1 MKAVN
6 GNIGRA
12 VDEPDPKVRFYLFH
26 GTDEAQSSALGDR
39 LAAALKASKTS
50 IAAGVLRSDPALL
63 ADEAGA
69 IDMFGGARV
78 IWVQPAGEDIVAA
91 VEALLDAPGSE
102 SPVVAIAG
110 RLGKSS
116 GLLKLAESHHLALS
130 HVSYDLDARDAERL
144 VVELART
151 EGLRAEPGVAA
162 RIAEAC
168 MNDRRMIAQELAKLA
183 IYLDA
188 SPNAPKDLGS
198 DTLDAVG
205 AEIRGDFLAIA
216 DIALVG
222 DVRSLGDALSR
233 IDSSGKDVIPIVR
246 SLQRRL
252 LMLAPIRARIDA
264 GERPQAV
271 MTALGKALFWKDK
284 PLVERMLGLW
294 DSAGLARVS
303 ERAVDIERR
312 LMRGGSPPATEA
324 LGEELV
330 AIARQARRR

>member
-1 MKAVN
+1 M
-6 GNIGRA
+6 
-12 VDEPDPKVRFYLFH
+12 
-26 GTDEAQSSALGDR
+26 T
-39 LAAALKASKTS
+39 
-50 IAAGVLRSDPALL
+50 
-63 ADEAGA
+63 
-69 IDMFGGARV
+69 
-78 IWVQPAGEDIVAA
+78 
-91 VEALLDAPGSE
+91 
-102 SPVVAIAG
+102 
-110 RLGKSS
+110 
-116 GLLKLAESHHLALS
+116 
-130 HVSYDLDARDAERL
+130 
-144 VVELART
+144 
-151 EGLRAEPGVAA
+151 
-162 RIAEAC
+162 
-168 MNDRRMIAQELAKLA
+168 DRRMIAQELATLA

-271 MTALGKALFWKDK
+271 MTSLGKALFWKDK

-303 ERAVDIERR
+303 ERAGEIERR